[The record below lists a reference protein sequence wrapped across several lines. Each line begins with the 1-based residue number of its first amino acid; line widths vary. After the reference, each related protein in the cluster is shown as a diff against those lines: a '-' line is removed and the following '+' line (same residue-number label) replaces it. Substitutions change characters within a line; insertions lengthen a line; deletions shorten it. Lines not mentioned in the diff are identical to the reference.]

1 MNLQLKKQR
10 AGLFRKLRGILIPKL
25 SEVLDLPKII
35 IEENLKYRYCFN
47 SFTELTNY
55 ELSYF
60 CEYISL
66 WLFIYGVEID

>member
-1 MNLQLKKQR
+1 MNAEYKKQR

-25 SEVLDLPKII
+25 SEILELPKII
-35 IEENLKYRYCFN
+35 IEENIKYRYCFN
-47 SFTELTNY
+47 SFSELSNY

-66 WLFIYGVEID
+66 WLFFYGIETD